1 MKNSDFME
9 VLKVNSQIKQWPK
22 LWWACV
28 NSVLFLAYLWWQC
41 LVVSSFSKWLN
52 ECIDWSTIAQN
63 TNKPNTKLSM
73 EYLFFINA
81 NVTNRN
87 EKPLELTKISYT
99 NSNGF
104 V

>member
-1 MKNSDFME
+1 MKISDFME
-9 VLKVNSQIKQWPK
+9 VLKVYSQIKQWPK
-22 LWWACV
+22 LWWECV
-28 NSVLFLAYLWWQC
+28 NSVLFLAYLWWHS
-41 LVVSSFSKWLN
+41 LVVSSFFKWLN
-52 ECIDWSTIAQN
+52 EWIDWSTIAHN
-63 TNKPNTKLSM
+63 TIKPNKKLSIKF
-73 EYLFFINA
+73 LIFINA